1 MKKLLLMSAASLLMS
16 CAGAADS
23 KDTAM
28 PLAGSE
34 WGTELEGQF
43 IQFKQDGK
51 VMGNGGCNR
60 FGGPYTQ
67 DGDSLK
73 IGPLMATKMACM
85 KLKEENLFFAVL
97 EDTRSANISHMTLA
111 LKDEGGIVLLTLKR
125 RDWD

>member
-1 MKKLLLMSAASLLMS
+1 MKKLLLVCAGSLLIS

-34 WGTELEGQF
+34 WGTDVEGQY
-43 IQFKQDGK
+43 IQFIEGEKIA
-51 VMGNGGCNR
+51 GNGGCNR
-60 FGGPYTQ
+60 FGGLYVQ

-73 IGPLMATKMACM
+73 IGPLMSTEMACM
-85 KLKEENLFFAVL
+85 NLKEESLFFAVL
-97 EDTRSANISHMTLA
+97 EDTRSADISHLTLA
-111 LKDEGGIVLLTLKR
+111 LKDEDGITLLTLKR

>member
-28 PLAGSE
+28 SLAGSE
-34 WGTELEGQF
+34 WGTGIEGQY
-43 IQFKQDGK
+43 IQFMSGGK
-51 VMGNGGCNR
+51 AAGNGGCNQ

-67 DGDSLK
+67 EGDNLK
-73 IGPLMATKMACM
+73 IGTLMSTEMACAN
-85 KLKEENLFFAVL
+85 LSEEILFFAVL
-97 EDTRSANISHMTLA
+97 EETRSADISHLTLA
-111 LKDEGGIVLLTLKR
+111 LKDADGITLLTLKR